1 VRVVKTTP
9 ASVAFGKRLR
19 AIRHSAGI
27 RPVDLALAVGRT
39 EQMVYLWERGEVRP
53 SAEILDGIAAFLNCT
68 RDELFDQEDGVHVH
82 AENGS

>member
-9 ASVAFGKRLR
+9 ESIAFGKRLR
-19 AIRHSAGI
+19 AIRRREGA
-27 RPVDLALAVGRT
+27 RPMDLALAVGRT

-53 SAEILDGIAAFLNCT
+53 PAEILDGIAAFLNCT
-68 RDELFDQEDGVHVH
+68 RDDLFDQEDGVHVH